1 MPPDGGERESVLSI
15 FVSMLLGFCLAVAAY
30 AAIRLFKS
38 KHQNKED
45 KDLYLSIEKF
55 RSVGELVVYKILTK
69 EIVRK
74 SGHSFGPMG
83 EKYFRWLMS
92 TKKMAIIVTYD
103 IDFRYDLRSP
113 DFIIIRE
120 RDGSYRLKMPKCF
133 YTTSLRGIEI
143 YDEQSD
149 RFMDWLLP
157 GLISQAFGSKFGAED
172 KNELIESAKL
182 EVDRLAKD
190 YVQKILSEIQNSARR
205 TLEGLSK
212 GLGAD
217 RLSID
222 FTDSALE
229 QKGEVTALLKDSGG
243 TVSAQ

>member
-1 MPPDGGERESVLSI
+1 MLSI
-15 FVSMLLGFCLAVAAY
+15 LVSVVLGFCLAVATY
-30 AAIRLFKS
+30 AVARLFLSGHK
-38 KHQNKED
+38 KIQKED
-45 KDLYLSIEKF
+45 LHVSIEKF

-74 SGHSFGPMG
+74 HGHSFGPMG

-113 DFIIIRE
+113 DFVIE
-120 RDGSYRLKMPKCF
+120 KESDGTYRLKMPKCF

-143 YDEQSD
+143 YDEQAD

-172 KNELIESAKL
+172 KNQLIDAAKT

-205 TLEGLSK
+205 TLEGISK
-212 GLGAD
+212 GLGAE
-217 RLSID
+217 RLEID

-229 QKGEVTALLKDSGG
+229 QKGEVTALIDNARETGEKLLRPEKDS
-243 TVSAQ
+243 

>member
-1 MPPDGGERESVLSI
+1 MMAILVSI
-15 FVSMLLGFCLAVAAY
+15 VLGFCLAVCLY
-30 AAIRLFKS
+30 AIIRLSLSGREKQ
-38 KHQNKED
+38 KKED
-45 KDLYLSIEKF
+45 LQVSIEKF

-74 SGHSFGPMG
+74 HGHSFGPMG

-92 TKKMAIIVTYD
+92 AKKMAIIVTYD

-113 DFIIIRE
+113 DFMITKE
-120 RDGSYRLKMPKCF
+120 FDGGYRLKMPKCF

-143 YDEQSD
+143 YDEQAD
-149 RFMDWLLP
+149 KFMDWLLP

-172 KNELIESAKL
+172 KNKLIDAAKT

-205 TLEGLSK
+205 TLEGISK
-212 GLGAD
+212 GLGVE
-217 RLSID
+217 RLEID

-229 QKGEVTALLKDSGG
+229 QKGEVTALIENAGQADEKSFELRQDS
-243 TVSAQ
+243 

>member
-1 MPPDGGERESVLSI
+1 M
-15 FVSMLLGFCLAVAAY
+15 LGFCLAIVAY
-30 AAIRLFKS
+30 AIIRLSASRRTGKG
-38 KHQNKED
+38 NKGVAV
-45 KDLYLSIEKF
+45 SIEKF

-74 SGHSFGPMG
+74 HGHSFGPMG

-103 IDFRYDLRSP
+103 VDFRYDLRSP
-113 DFIIIRE
+113 DFMILKQN
-120 RDGSYRLKMPKCF
+120 DGTYRLKMPKCF

-143 YDEQSD
+143 YDEQAD

-157 GLISQAFGSKFGAED
+157 GLISQALGTKFGVED
-172 KNELIESAKL
+172 KNKLIDAAKT

-190 YVQKILSEIQNSARR
+190 YVQKVLSEIQNSARR
-205 TLEGLSK
+205 TLEGISR
-212 GLGAD
+212 GLGVE
-217 RLSID
+217 RLEID

-229 QKGEVTALLKDSGG
+229 QKGEVTALLENSQGTGG
-243 TVSAQ
+243 ESLRPA

>member
-1 MPPDGGERESVLSI
+1 MLSI
-15 FVSMLLGFCLAVAAY
+15 LVSIALGFCLAVATY
-30 AAIRLFKS
+30 AMVRLFRSGREQKQEVDVS
-38 KHQNKED
+38 V
-45 KDLYLSIEKF
+45 SIEKF

-74 SGHSFGPMG
+74 HGHSFGPMG

-103 IDFRYDLRSP
+103 VDFRYDLRSP
-113 DFIIIRE
+113 DFIIARE
-120 RDGSYRLKMPKCF
+120 SDGTYRLKMPKCF

-143 YDEQSD
+143 YDEQAD

-172 KNELIESAKL
+172 KNKLIDAAKT

-190 YVQKILSEIQNSARR
+190 YVKKILSEIQNSARR
-205 TLEGLSK
+205 TLEGISK
-212 GLGAD
+212 GLGVE
-217 RLSID
+217 RLEID

-229 QKGEVTALLKDSGG
+229 QKGEVTALIEHAPEAGEKSLDPG
-243 TVSAQ
+243 